1 MVKSFINKYLGD
13 REFWARA
20 LRLALPISFQNLL
33 MSIYSLVDTLMV
45 SSLGDVALSSTG
57 MAAQWGWLM
66 QLAMFG
72 LSSGASVFFAQYW
85 GVRDKKKINKVYGI
99 ALLNMLAIAVIFGVV
114 AMFSPRFVIRLF
126 NSNANVIES
135 GASYLF
141 YMSFCYPAYALSIIF
156 SSVLRST
163 EHVRLP
169 MYVSLMTTIEN
180 IVLNYILIFGHFG
193 APAMGVAGA
202 AIATVI
208 SAWTGVVVIFIISMA
223 TNNTLRA
230 PVREMMSFDRAMLLQ
245 FYKVVTPVVL
255 NEFLWALG
263 TMCYNIIF
271 GNLGYQYY
279 TGVTI
284 FRTFEGVAFVMFVG
298 LCNACCVIVGKAI
311 GSGKPEEAYRD
322 ALRFSVLVPLVSVF
336 VGVAAIIFRT
346 QIVSVFNFGGQL
358 SDVTIATATGIM
370 VIYGIMVPFRN
381 IPFIQIVGVFRSGGD
396 TLAGMKYDLLCVW
409 LIALPLMAIAAYVL
423 RMPFL
428 GVYAA
433 MAVGEDCVK
442 FLLCIRR
449 FRSRKWIKPVT
460 EQGQS
465 ALANENVIA

>member
-1 MVKSFINKYLGD
+1 MIKSFIDKYLGD

-45 SSLGDVALSSTG
+45 SWLGDVALSSTG
-57 MAAQWGWLM
+57 MASQWGWLM

-85 GVRDKKKINKVYGI
+85 GVRDIKKINKIYGI
-99 ALLNMLAIAVIFGVV
+99 ALLHMLAISLIFGAV
-114 AMFSPRFVIRLF
+114 AMFSPQFVIRFF
-126 NSNANVIES
+126 NDNETVIKS
-135 GASYLF
+135 GATYLF
-141 YMSFCYPAYALSIIF
+141 YMSFAYPAYALTIIF

-169 MYVSLMTTIEN
+169 MFVSLMTTIEN
-180 IVLNYILIFGHFG
+180 IVINYILIFGHFG

-208 SAWTGVVVIFIISMA
+208 SVWTGAVVIFVISMA
-223 TNNTLRA
+223 TKNTLRA
-230 PVREMMSFDRAMLLQ
+230 PLGDMISFDRTLLFK
-245 FYKVVTPVVL
+245 FYKVATPVVL

-263 TMCYNIIF
+263 TMCYNIIL

-284 FRTFEGVAFVMFVG
+284 FRTFEGIAFVMFIG

-311 GSGKPEEAYRD
+311 GSGKPDEAYRD

-336 VGVAAIIFRT
+336 VGVTAIIFRT
-346 QIVSVFNFGGQL
+346 QIVSLFNIGGQL
-358 SDVTIATATGIM
+358 SDVTLATAAGII
-370 VIYGIMVPFRN
+370 VIYGIIIPFRN

-396 TLAGMKYDLLCVW
+396 TLTGMKYDICCVW
-409 LIALPLMAIAAYVL
+409 LIALPLMAFAAYVL
-423 RMPFL
+423 RLPFL
-428 GVYAA
+428 GVYTA

-449 FRSRKWIKPVT
+449 FRSRKWIMPVT

-465 ALANENVIA
+465 AIARESTVA